1 VTLRGLAAAF
11 IAGVVAFTTPRIA
24 SADPMADRQFI
35 CRTIFDAAQYNGLPP
50 GFLARLLWTES
61 GFSSAATS
69 SAGALGVAQF
79 MPQTAAE
86 RGLANPRDPFQAI
99 YHAARLLAELQRQFG
114 NLGLAAAAYNSGG
127 IRLAKWLQGVSPLPL
142 ETRLYVMAVTGRPP
156 EDWAALRTSLYAMTA
171 SYPLPGLDCLN
182 AETKVAHHDWRM
194 KSPSPAPAWVARL
207 DNGLAS
213 AVAFFDRLPGL
224 EAAPPKPVS
233 RGQLRDADS
242 LCTVIRAEGA
252 RCQVFAH

>member
-1 VTLRGLAAAF
+1 VILRGLAAALV
-11 IAGVVAFTTPRIA
+11 AGVVAFSAPRIA
-24 SADPMADRQFI
+24 TADPMADRQFI
-35 CRTIFDAAQYNGLPP
+35 CRTIFDAAQYNGLPA

-61 GFSSAATS
+61 GFKSSATS
-69 SAGALGVAQF
+69 PVGAIGVAQF

-86 RGLANPRDPFQAI
+86 RGLADPRDPFQAI

-114 NLGLAAAAYNSGG
+114 NLGLAAAAYNAGS
-127 IRLAKWLQGVSPLPL
+127 IRLAKWLQGMSPLPL

-182 AETKVAHHDWRM
+182 AETKAAHHDWRTR
-194 KSPSPAPAWVARL
+194 APVAGWVARL

-213 AVAFFDRLPGL
+213 AVAFFDRLPGF
-224 EAAPPKPVS
+224 EAAPIKPVS
-233 RGQLRDADS
+233 SGQLRDADS
-242 LCTVIRAEGA
+242 LCAAIRAGGA